1 MHLGESECPASL
13 HLQETE
19 DCLDEAGDVHLAA
32 QVASCRWGL
41 HINASRNARI
51 RQVEWQ
57 ELQLALEVGC
67 GIKFTGFLASAV
79 RLPAAMFACP
89 PREATLLCR
98 CSLVGAAL
106 QGLRKHTPCCKQA
119 SLGLAAA

>member
-1 MHLGESECPASL
+1 M
-13 HLQETE
+13 
-19 DCLDEAGDVHLAA
+19 HLAA

-67 GIKFTGFLASAV
+67 GIKCPKILASAETAS
-79 RLPAAMFACP
+79 PHKIA
-89 PREATLLCR
+89 R
-98 CSLVGAAL
+98 CSLAVAAL
-106 QGLRKHTPCCKQA
+106 QGPHEHTA
-119 SLGLAAA
+119 